1 MSKLLNSLSED
12 EYVLIRGTKKARMA
26 DLDEEALI
34 RLHTRVRRARNKFV
48 KLYRRSGAAKV
59 EAKGARGA
67 GKSAN
72 TYNADKAEVFES
84 ALSRVS
90 RQLATAS
97 KHNAR
102 KLKAERLARA
112 RKDAP
117 SFSDNG
123 AGAGKVQVRSAGKA
137 RTDATRESPG
147 RKKFEASSIAAGARR
162 QAAKDER

>member
-12 EYVLIRGTKKARMA
+12 EYVLIRGTKKAQMA

-48 KLYRRSGAAKV
+48 KLYRQSGAAKV
-59 EAKGARGA
+59 KAKGARGA

-72 TYNADKAEVFES
+72 THNAGKAEVFES

-90 RQLATAS
+90 RQLATAA
-97 KHNAR
+97 KRNAR
-102 KLKAERLARA
+102 TLKAERLARA

-117 SFSDNG
+117 SFSDNST
-123 AGAGKVQVRSAGKA
+123 GAGKVRSAGKA
-137 RTDATRESPG
+137 RTDATRESSG

>member
-12 EYVLIRGTKKARMA
+12 EYVLVRSTKKAHMVE
-26 DLDEEALI
+26 LDEEALI

-48 KLYRRSGAAKV
+48 KLYRQSGAAKV

-72 TYNADKAEVFES
+72 TRNAGKAEVFES
-84 ALSRVS
+84 ALGRVS
-90 RQLATAS
+90 RQLAKSS
-97 KHNAR
+97 KRTAR

-117 SFSDNG
+117 SFSDIDTG
-123 AGAGKVQVRSAGKA
+123 DGKVRSAGKT
-137 RTDATRESPG
+137 RTDATRESSG
-147 RKKFEASSIAAGARR
+147 RKKYEASSIAAGARR
-162 QAAKDER
+162 QAKKDGR

>member
-1 MSKLLNSLSED
+1 MSKLRHSLSED

-34 RLHTRVRRARNKFV
+34 RLHIRVRRARNKFV
-48 KLYRRSGAAKV
+48 KLYRQSGAAKV

-72 TYNADKAEVFES
+72 THNADKAEVFES

-90 RQLATAS
+90 RQLAKAS

-102 KLKAERLARA
+102 KLKAERLDRA

-123 AGAGKVQVRSAGKA
+123 TGAGKVRSAGKV

>member
-1 MSKLLNSLSED
+1 MSKLRHSLSED
-12 EYVLIRGTKKARMA
+12 EYVLVRGTKKARMA

-34 RLHTRVRRARNKFV
+34 RLHIRVRRARNKFV
-48 KLYRRSGAAKV
+48 KLYRQSGAAKV

-72 TYNADKAEVFES
+72 THNADKAEVFES

-90 RQLATAS
+90 RQLAKAS

-102 KLKAERLARA
+102 KLKAERLERA

-123 AGAGKVQVRSAGKA
+123 TGVGKVRSAGKA